1 MFISNMPSFNCDKLM
16 VPTAFHVLLSK
27 STWADLSY
35 KPNLYLHGC
44 VDFRSSLLPWWSQWL
59 SRSIG
64 QWGRPWLAMK
74 LPLEIEMNQNATQVT
89 ARFLLL
95 WVKYRA
101 TQSRCNYI
109 YYIDRVFWFWP
120 ISNINLKLLRNSINK
135 MQREGGTFS
144 ANGAPMGLGSAE
156 PLWARRL
163 TSRHWT
169 QDGWMLPIIN
179 HNKPSWSTES
189 VQIIP
194 K

>member
-109 YYIDRVFWFWP
+109 YYIDRVFLVLTHIKYQLEVAKKQHQQDAKGGWH
-120 ISNINLKLLRNSINK
+120 LLS
-135 MQREGGTFS
+135 EWCP
-144 ANGAPMGLGSAE
+144 NGAWLC
-156 PLWARRL
+156 WATLSPKAHIKALDPR
-163 TSRHWT
+163 
-169 QDGWMLPIIN
+169 WMDVTN
-179 HNKPSWSTES
+179 N
-189 VQIIP
+189 
-194 K
+194 